1 MSYGKS
7 TLLKTAQLLSER
19 RSKAENIQRAHHS
32 EVIAK
37 LPEIAKYEAQ
47 LSASGLALVKALGM
61 GGDAAKYIDELSK
74 LNLSVQ
80 DERA

>member
-19 RSKAENIQRAHHS
+19 RLKAENIQRAHHS

-37 LPEIAKYEAQ
+37 LPEIAKYEI
-47 LSASGLALVKALGM
+47 G
-61 GGDAAKYIDELSK
+61 
-74 LNLSVQ
+74 
-80 DERA
+80 RAHV

>member
-19 RSKAENIQRAHHS
+19 RLKAENIQRAHHS

-61 GGDAAKYIDELSK
+61 GAMPQ
-74 LNLSVQ
+74 NT
-80 DERA
+80 